1 MSERT
6 ELPVVRATPK
16 TLGRREV
23 LQGLMGV
30 AGAGLALPALAED
43 HPVREHLAHHDRVA
57 AADARASVPG
67 AKPVFLDAH
76 QMETLVSLAERIVPG
91 STRAKV
97 APFVDQLLAVDTP
110 DNQRRFL
117 SALGWIDA
125 EAAGRYDHPW
135 KALTVGQQ
143 TELLTAV
150 STAEP
155 AEPPHF
161 WVRGEAV
168 IVPPPLPKR
177 PPTAR
182 DRFDELK
189 GWIAGAY
196 YSSEIGM
203 RELGWTG
210 QTFFASFPGCEH
222 PEGHR

>member
-1 MSERT
+1 
-6 ELPVVRATPK
+6 
-16 TLGRREV
+16 
-23 LQGLMGV
+23 MGV
-30 AGAGLALPALAED
+30 AGAGLALPAVAED
-43 HPVREHLAHHDRVA
+43 HPVRGHLANHDRVA
-57 AADARASVPG
+57 AADTRASVPG

-76 QMETLVSLAERIVPG
+76 QMETLTSLAERIVPG
-91 STRAKV
+91 STRARV
-97 APFVDQLLAVDTP
+97 APFVDQLLAVDTQE
-110 DNQRRFL
+110 NQRKFV
-117 SALGWIDA
+117 SALGWIDG
-125 EAAGRYDHPW
+125 EATPRYQHPW
-135 KALTVGQQ
+135 KALTAAQQ
-143 TELLTAV
+143 VELLTAV

-155 AEPPHF
+155 ARPPHF

-168 IVPPPLPKR
+168 IVPPPLPEA

-222 PEGHR
+222 PGGHR